1 MALPNSDNLKTMD
14 YVWSGAPFVEMPA
27 KAAIDTKTMD
37 YVWRGAPFVRNEYVA
52 AGGAKF
58 PTPHLWWSEA

>member
-14 YVWSGAPFVEMPA
+14 FAWRGQPFVEMPA

-37 YVWRGAPFVRNEYVA
+37 YVWRGSPFVRNEYVA
-52 AGGAKF
+52 GGGVELSNCF
-58 PTPHLWWSEA
+58 IF

>member
-14 YVWSGAPFVEMPA
+14 FAWQGAPFVEIPA
-27 KAAIDTKTMD
+27 KASIDTKTMD

-52 AGGAKF
+52 AGGGEIVSCF
-58 PTPHLWWSEA
+58 LID